1 MSYDIRL
8 LYMTLDDSIV
18 RTSNLSVPEAVREII
33 TKNRSIYDCMKMD
46 VINYTALAVKI
57 QPDVER
63 QLGNPVNL
71 NTIVVAIKRYADS
84 FLEKEEIRTESVLKN
99 ARLSLTDGIL
109 DIKFSTS
116 DMGKKEAASLL
127 DKFEQYDSDYEFFRM
142 ADSTFRVLTEDLADI
157 RRMFESFPSA
167 KNFFSTGL
175 AKIEI
180 RIPQEQ
186 NRSDVVSYVAEIL
199 HNNGIELQN
208 AFFSQDNII
217 LVLREEDASKAYEV
231 LRAEISR

>member
-1 MSYDIRL
+1 MRA
-8 LYMTLDDSIV
+8 T
-18 RTSNLSVPEAVREII
+18 NLSVPEVVREII

-63 QLGNPVNL
+63 QLDNSVNL

-84 FLEKEEIRTESVLKN
+84 FAEKEDIRSESVLKN

-109 DIKFSTS
+109 DIKFSTN
-116 DMGKKEAASLL
+116 DMDKKDAASLFN
-127 DKFEQYDSDYEFFRM
+127 KFEQYDSDYEFFRM
-142 ADSTFRVLTEDLADI
+142 ADSSFRVLTEDLIDI
-157 RRMFESFPSA
+157 RKIFESFPSA

-175 AKIEI
+175 AKIKI

-186 NRSDVVSYVAEIL
+186 SKSDSVSYVAEIL

-208 AFFSQDNII
+208 AFFSQDDII
-217 LVLREEDASKAYEV
+217 LVLQEEDASKAYEV
-231 LRAEISR
+231 LRAEIAR